1 MNQPIR
7 VGSAYFPT
15 RTVVPHV
22 IDKQKTANNSFEQI
36 FAESLQQATNKQKV
50 SSLSFSQHALQRLQE
65 SNITLMPDE
74 ITRLENGVQ
83 KARQKGARETLV
95 LMDQVA
101 YVVSVPNQKVITAVE
116 QGRMKDSVFTNIDSA
131 VFV

>member
-15 RTVVPHV
+15 RTVVPQK
-22 IDKQKTANNSFEQI
+22 IDNQKATNSSFEQI
-36 FAESLQQATNKQKV
+36 FAESLEQTTNKKQV

-74 ITRLENGVQ
+74 ITRLESGVQ

-101 YVVSVPNQKVITAVE
+101 YVISVQNQKVITAVD
-116 QGRMKDSVFTNIDSA
+116 QGRMKDNIFTNIDSA
-131 VFV
+131 IFV